1 MLVNKENRQ
10 KYIQSLA
17 RSTNKSV
24 ELIELEVERNPDIL
38 EGWAEHLAND
48 FDNTSR
54 YIKHYRNN
62 YYE

>member
-1 MLVNKENRQ
+1 MLVNKDNRQ

-17 RSTNKSV
+17 RSTKKPV

-48 FDNTSR
+48 FDNTRR
-54 YIKHYRNN
+54 YIKHYKEK